1 MRNLITVLALL
12 AWIGNVMAQQNYF
25 YNIGR
30 DAVTLE
36 GQNFEPDDTPG
47 ISVNG
52 TAFTARNSPVPSIFR
67 TERYGG
73 APNGDLNYSVP
84 LPNGTYTVTT
94 HHAEIW
100 FGKHQNAP
108 AASPGK
114 RVFDI
119 LLEGQLVKDNLDLY
133 TENGNGPVSLTFPAV
148 SVSDGA
154 LNIDLEASVNN
165 SQLSGISIT
174 GNGQAIY
181 INTGSDANVD
191 YGGDIYIGD
200 FSMAPGRNGLYRNLS
215 ASTEPLFQSERHMET
230 GQTSLTYGVPVPN
243 GTYTVKTL
251 HNELFFGKAN
261 NTTAAQGQR
270 VFDIAVEGTV
280 QLTGFDIFDYGNTDH
295 VNTFSNITVTDG
307 RMDIELIAN
316 VQNPQISGIA
326 LESNDGTTNMYINV
340 GGDDVTYDGNTYLS
354 EEKVVVL
361 YSNIG
366 TNSLG
371 LDKSFDLYASDRYSN
386 GDLDVAVNVPN
397 GTYDVT
403 TYHHELWFGFHPS
416 AASAAA
422 GIRVFD
428 ILLEGQLVKDDF
440 DLFVETGGTNWP
452 TALTFTNIVVTD
464 GTLNLKL
471 AQIPGKNNPQLN
483 GLAIVQRSIGSSTEL
498 DTPSYT
504 TMNTSDQNYVRSRNY
519 QAAMSSF
526 NPTMESDVYESVAY
540 FDGLGRLMQQ
550 VNVKSSPSR
559 NDIITHM
566 EYDPYGRMAKE
577 WLPFEETGGTK
588 GSYRGDRASA
598 TQSYYKNNYGNDFS
612 GVSTGN
618 VNAYSEKDLE
628 PSPLNRVLQQAAPGK
643 DWKLGN
649 GHEIGL
655 SYASNGAGEV
665 RYFEVSLSPTYA
677 PTLVQGNNSYY
688 GVGELYKNVT
698 TDENNNGGTDHST
711 EEFTNKEGQVVL
723 KRTYDGQ
730 AHDTYY
736 VYDDHGNLTYVLPPK
751 VTVSNDV
758 TATELNEL
766 CYQYRYD
773 YRNRLVEKK
782 LPGKDWEYIV
792 YNKLDQPIMTQDA
805 NLRANNRW
813 LFNVYDAFGR
823 IAYTGMAT
831 GGTRSQEQ
839 SSADNYSGRQWTQSG
854 SARSVDNTSLYYDT
868 AGTPVATGDILAL
881 HTINYYDGYNATRD
895 GIAQPSGQVLQQ
907 LQATN
912 VEGLP
917 TVTKVKVLDT
927 GFWTTTLT
935 VYDVKGRAIYTT
947 SENGYLNTTDVVET
961 ELDFAGKVLRTRTT
975 HTKAG
980 NAPIVTV
987 DYFDYDHAGRLLR
1000 QRQELAGAT
1009 TTIAFNQYDGIGQ
1022 LVQKKVGGLPAGNY
1036 AATPGLQTVDYGYNV
1051 RGWLKHMNNTASL
1064 GDDLFAFDIN
1074 YNTEDHSGTKLYNGN
1089 IAEFEWR
1096 SANTD
1101 NTLKWYRYSYDALNR
1116 ITNGTDNTGKYNVS
1130 NITYDKNG
1138 NLETLVR
1145 EGWTTANPNLSN
1157 NSGLGPMDNMVYG
1170 YHNGGNQL
1178 RNITDSAN
1186 DSYGFKDANGSGTE
1200 YEYDANGNM
1209 TSDANKGITGI
1220 TYNFLNLPTQVS
1232 INGNGNTGTIS
1243 YIYDA
1248 TGVKLEKTV
1257 GSSVTAYAG
1266 NYIYENGNLQF
1277 FSHPEGYVNAGSSGY
1292 GYVYQCKDHLGNVRI
1307 SYTNNNGS
1315 LEIIE
1320 ESNYYPF
1327 GLKHKGYNSNVSS
1340 LGNDVAQRWK
1350 FGGKEYQEELGLEWY
1365 DITAR
1370 NYDPALGRWMN
1381 IDPLAEAMR
1390 RHSPYNYAFD
1400 NPVFFIDPD
1409 GMMPCPNGDC
1419 DTFFQ
1424 GMVDVATQFN
1434 QSLLDRGERF
1444 VDNPIKSINKGIF
1457 DTVDFVADVTNISG
1471 ILGQEND
1478 LYNGIAETAEKVSNF
1493 SDLSDREKGS
1503 LVMGGAIVAG
1513 ELFISKKTKGGS
1525 GSVSLD
1531 NNALIGAIEG
1541 GKKADVMK
1549 AIDGRKAT
1557 ISSQAAKEFL
1567 VKGDKNALK
1576 SFMTEIGATMSKS
1589 GGSNTQVMA
1598 LRKKAADMGR
1608 NLKRADAQ
1616 VAQDAINSNSTLI
1629 TNDKRLRNLMK
1640 DLGKSSTGF

>member
-1 MRNLITVLALL
+1 MRNFIIILAVLACV
-12 AWIGNVMAQQNYF
+12 GNAMAQQNYF

-30 DAVTLE
+30 DSVVLE
-36 GQNFEPDDTPG
+36 GHDFVPDNLPG
-47 ISVNG
+47 ISVTG
-52 TAFTARNSPVPSIFR
+52 TAFTARSSPVPSIFR
-67 TERYGG
+67 TERYGK

-100 FGKHQNAP
+100 FGKHQNAS

-119 LLEGQLVKDNLDLY
+119 LLEGQLVKDDLDLFA
-133 TENGNGPVSLTFPAV
+133 ENGNGPVSLTFPGV
-148 SVSDGA
+148 SVTDGA
-154 LNIDLEASVNN
+154 LNIDLEASADN
-165 SQLSGISIT
+165 SQISGISIT

-191 YGGDIYIGD
+191 YGGNTYIGD
-200 FSMAPGRNGLYRNLS
+200 VSQGPGSRGRYTNAAAS
-215 ASTEPLFQSERHMET
+215 AEPLFQSERHMVG

-261 NTTAAQGQR
+261 NTTAAQGLR

-280 QLTGFDIFDYGNTDH
+280 LLTGFDVFDHGNTDH
-295 VNTFSNITVTDG
+295 VNTFSNIAVTDG
-307 RMDIELIAN
+307 RVDIELIAD

-326 LESNDGTTNMYINV
+326 IESNDGNTNVYINV
-340 GGDDVTYDGNTYLS
+340 GGGDVTYDGNTYLS
-354 EEKVVVL
+354 EEKAVVL

-366 TNSLG
+366 TSSLG
-371 LDKSFDLYASDRYSN
+371 LDKSVNLYASDRYRN

-416 AASAAA
+416 AAPAAA

-483 GLAIVQRSIGSSTEL
+483 GLAIVQRSIGGSTEL
-498 DTPSYT
+498 DTPSYS
-504 TMNTSDQNYVRSRNY
+504 TMSTSDRNYVRSRDY
-519 QAAMSSF
+519 QAAMSGF

-540 FDGLGRLMQQ
+540 FDGLGRPMQQ
-550 VNVKSSPSR
+550 VNVKASPSR

-577 WLPFEETGGTK
+577 WLPYEETGGTK

-612 GVSTGN
+612 GVSTNN

-643 DWKLGN
+643 DWKLGD

-655 SYASNGAGEV
+655 GYASNGAGEV
-665 RYFEVSLSPTYA
+665 RHFRVSLSPNYV
-677 PTLVQGNNSYY
+677 PSLVNVGNY
-688 GVGELYKNVT
+688 GAGELYKNVT
-698 TDENNNGGTDHST
+698 KDENNNGGTDHST

-723 KRTYDGQ
+723 KRTYNAGQ

-736 VYDDHGNLTYVLPPK
+736 VYDDHGNLSFVLPPK
-751 VTVSNDV
+751 VTISNDV
-758 TATELNEL
+758 SATELNEL
-766 CYQYRYD
+766 CYQYVYD

-805 NLRANNRW
+805 NLRANSRW
-813 LFNVYDAFGR
+813 LFTVYDAFGR

-831 GGTRSQEQ
+831 GGTRPQEQ
-839 SSADNYSGRQWTQSG
+839 SSADNYSGRQWTQPG
-854 SARSVDNTSLYYDT
+854 SARTVDNTSLYYDT
-868 AGTPVATGDILAL
+868 SGTPIATVDILAL
-881 HTINYYDGYNATRD
+881 HTINYYDGYNANRD
-895 GIAQPSGQVLQQ
+895 GITPPNGQVLQQ
-907 LQATN
+907 AQASN
-912 VEGLP
+912 VGGLP

-927 GFWTTTLT
+927 SSWITTLT
-935 VYDVKGRAIYTT
+935 VYDEKGRAIYTA
-947 SENGYLNTTDVVET
+947 SENGYLNTTDVAET
-961 ELDFAGKVLRTRTT
+961 ELDFGGKVLQIRTT
-975 HTKAG
+975 HTKVG
-980 NAPIVTV
+980 NPPVVTV
-987 DYFDYDHAGRLLR
+987 DRFDYDHAGRLLR
-1000 QRQELAGAT
+1000 QRQELGGAT

-1036 AATPGLQTVDYGYNV
+1036 VATPGLQTVDYGYNV

-1074 YNTEDHSGTKLYNGN
+1074 YNTADHSATKLYNGN
-1089 IAEFEWR
+1089 ISELEWR

-1101 NTLKWYRYSYDALNR
+1101 NTLKWYRYGYDALNR
-1116 ITNGTDNTGKYNVS
+1116 ITSGTDNTGKYNVS

-1138 NLETLVR
+1138 NLETLIR
-1145 EGWTTANPNLSN
+1145 EGWTTADPNLSN
-1157 NSGLGPMDNMVYG
+1157 NSGLGPMDNLVYG

-1178 RNITDSAN
+1178 RNVADSAH
-1186 DSYGFKDANGSGTE
+1186 DSYGFKDANGSGVE
-1200 YEYDANGNM
+1200 YQYDDNGNL
-1209 TSDANKGITGI
+1209 TSDLNKGISSI
-1220 TYNFLNLPTQVS
+1220 AYNFLNLPTQVS

-1266 NYIYENGNLQF
+1266 NYIYENGSLQF
-1277 FSHPEGYVNAGSSGY
+1277 FSHPEGYVNAGGSSY
-1292 GYVYQCKDHLGNVRI
+1292 GYVYQCKDHLGNVRL
-1307 SYTNNNGS
+1307 SYTSNNGT

-1327 GLKHKGYNSNVSS
+1327 GLKHKGYNNNVSS

-1350 FGGKEYQEELGLEWY
+1350 FGGKEYQEELGLDWY

-1381 IDPLAEAMR
+1381 IDPLAQQMR
-1390 RHSPYNYAFD
+1390 RHSPYNYAFN
-1400 NPVFFIDPD
+1400 NPLIFQDPD
-1409 GMMPCPNGDC
+1409 GMAPFTDLFDKNGNKIGTDGEKNGVNIVIQ
-1419 DTFFQ
+1419 D
-1424 GMVDVATQFN
+1424 DEVAQ
-1434 QSLLDRGERF
+1434 R
-1444 VDNPIKSINKGIF
+1444 
-1457 DTVDFVADVTNISG
+1457 
-1471 ILGQEND
+1471 
-1478 LYNGIAETAEKVSNF
+1478 VSEVEGNV
-1493 SDLSDREKGS
+1493 DLSDTSLGLNANNSVVLTDVALTESIDVLDRTEDNGGMREESSVIVNNGRRINRGETGPEPTVAKIGDE
-1503 LVMGGAIVAG
+1503 IVATAESVLPETNLLPG
-1513 ELFISKKTKGGS
+1513 ESITAQIHSHPTEVFQKDGQDFIFDAENPTPGVDDETFKH
-1525 GSVSLD
+1525 
-1531 NNALIGAIEG
+1531 
-1541 GKKADVMK
+1541 
-1549 AIDGRKAT
+1549 
-1557 ISSQAAKEFL
+1557 
-1567 VKGDKNALK
+1567 
-1576 SFMTEIGATMSKS
+1576 
-1589 GGSNTQVMA
+1589 SNTNIIV
-1598 LRKKAADMGR
+1598 GR
-1608 NLKRADAQ
+1608 LGSTGKVTKNQDGTLKDTRFTGISVFDRTGKPKISLKR
-1616 VAQDAINSNSTLI
+1616 STVRKI
-1629 TNDKRLRNLMK
+1629 LRN
-1640 DLGKSSTGF
+1640 